1 MDDNLP
7 VATST
12 HLSCPILPID
22 TLLIN
27 PEIRQIL
34 RSVLCPFIRQNELRI
49 VKLPPYIFANHLP
62 SCRCLL
68 IRLFLYLKNQIFI
81 NLLLT
86 DTATNFLSITSASLC
101 GFCLCLFSFNF
112 TGFFFPRNTLTLSH
126 RLNSSF

>member
-86 DTATNFLSITSASLC
+86 DTATDFLTITCTSFSC
-101 GFCLCLFSFNF
+101 FGLCLFLFNF
-112 TGFFFPRNTLTLSH
+112 TGFFFPCDTLTLSY
-126 RLNSSF
+126 RLYCLF